1 VARIDDYQ
9 TTFDLAAREFG
20 ERDRELM
27 AERADVTIQDDG
39 RLAVVFLNR
48 AYLVG
53 GDPVDVVPADDGPEP
68 HLTVKGLVLHYLLT
82 ADGTL
87 PRGEWVTFREVP
99 SGDFYW
105 SAFCK
110 RAKDPLVGVFGGIPQ
125 RMVEVARQLYDA
137 EPASLGDAGVVVTAF
152 PRVSVALL
160 IYAGDDEFP
169 PEGNLLFDPNVHHY
183 LSTEDVAVL
192 SGMIVYPM
200 LGAARGGASGD
211 KK

>member
-1 VARIDDYQ
+1 MARIDDYQ

-27 AERADVTIQDDG
+27 AERADVTLQDDG

-48 AYLVG
+48 TFLVG
-53 GDPVDVVPADDGPEP
+53 GDPVDVVPADGGPEP
-68 HLTVKGLVLHYLLT
+68 HLTVKGLMLHYLLT

-87 PRGEWVTFREVP
+87 PRGEWVTYREVP

-110 RAKDPLVGVFGGIPQ
+110 RAKDPLVGVFGGMPR
-125 RMVEVARQLYDA
+125 RMVEVAQELYDA
-137 EPASLGDAGVVVTAF
+137 QPADLGDAGVVVTAF

-169 PEGNLLFDPNVHHY
+169 PEGNLLFDPNVRHY